1 MDIGNFLQN
10 LFQPQTIS
18 SGVPSSASYG
28 TGQGMPPETDVLQR
42 ILGGN
47 PVNVMQQAGI
57 TPDMAQPAPVPQAPQ
72 PAAQAPRPRR
82 SLLETIG
89 RISDVLATTGGAQ
102 PLYEPTINAR
112 EDRARQIQADQ
123 QKLAM
128 GNFELG
134 DKGNARTGMAVRGL
148 QAIMRQ
154 NPNADPSTVWPLI
167 AQHAGVDPEHI
178 SQLSQVFATNPAA
191 IDGLA
196 EALNGHEGKYAKQ
209 VNIAVDPA
217 TGKTIAY
224 QVDDMGNVHQ
234 VQLPEN
240 YNPVDPIQAINTG
253 GATQIVGR
261 NTGTVK
267 KVLPNTER
275 PGQAADRDLRRDIAN
290 QNSRDRLTIAGVPAR
305 AQPGQ
310 AGGPSAAAAT
320 ALPLLSDMR
329 EALTRF
335 RNAGGI
341 AAPGMTGKGR
351 LNSAAL
357 ENVPLYERVTNP
369 ESYSARQDLNRLA
382 TEGVFQLLPL
392 MSPTIKVG
400 SRNFDTEKEFQ
411 RLSNAI
417 LNAKDYNSA
426 LRGIQD
432 MENLI
437 NAGLK
442 QPTAA
447 PSAPAAPRRTV
458 KPAPS
463 SNSGGW
469 GKATVVGR

>member
-42 ILGGN
+42 LLGGN

-57 TPDMAQPAPVPQAPQ
+57 DPNMPQPAPVSQAPE

-112 EDRARQIQADQ
+112 EDRARQIQSDQ
-123 QKLAM
+123 QKLAA
-128 GNFELG
+128 GAFELG
-134 DKGNARTGMAVRGL
+134 DKGNARAGMALRGL
-148 QAIMRQ
+148 QAIQRAGGDV
-154 NPNADPSTVWPLI
+154 NAAWPILAQQAGIPPERAAQMAQIFGQDPR
-167 AQHAGVDPEHI
+167 
-178 SQLSQVFATNPAA
+178 A

-196 EALNGHEGKYAKQ
+196 ETFNGHEGKYAKQ

-217 TGKTIAY
+217 TGNTIAY
-224 QVDDMGNVHQ
+224 QVDDAGNVHQ

-240 YNPVDPIQAINTG
+240 YNPVDPMQTVDLGGKTG
-253 GATQIVGR
+253 IIGR
-261 NTGTVK
+261 NSGNIK
-267 KVLPNTER
+267 RIIPKTER
-275 PGQAADRDLRRDIAN
+275 PGGAADRASRERIAGGRN
-290 QNSRDRLTIAGVPAR
+290 VTAITIAGMPAR

-310 AGGPSAAAAT
+310 GGGPSAAAAT
-320 ALPLLSDMR
+320 ALPLLSNMR

-437 NAGLK
+437 NTGLK
-442 QPTAA
+442 QPPA
-447 PSAPAAPRRTV
+447 PNTSPAAPRGTV
-458 KPAPS
+458 KPAS
-463 SNSGGW
+463 SGGW

>member
-134 DKGNARTGMAVRGL
+134 DKGNARAGMAFRGL
-148 QAIMRQ
+148 QAIQRRGGDI
-154 NPNADPSTVWPLI
+154 NAAWPILAQQAGIPAERAAQIAQIFGQDPSAV
-167 AQHAGVDPEHI
+167 
-178 SQLSQVFATNPAA
+178 
-191 IDGLA
+191 DGLA
-196 EALNGHEGKYAKQ
+196 ETFNGHEGEYAKQ

-275 PGQAADRDLRRDIAN
+275 PGQAADRDLRKYGIDVA
-290 QNSRDRLTIAGVPAR
+290 SRDRRYVADTRGAGK
-305 AQPGQ
+305 
-310 AGGPSAAAAT
+310 AGATDTGAMAAT
-320 ALPLLSDMR
+320 AQGNLDDLKKIFGRLKTIGATVSPTQGKITNVGNYVRSTKLGQVVEGALGT
-329 EALTRF
+329 EAQTLRDQVNSIRPGLMQSLAKAT
-335 RNAGGI
+335 
-341 AAPGMTGKGR
+341 GMTGKQLDSNSDVR
-351 LNSAAL
+351 LFMQT
-357 ENVPLYERVTNP
+357 VTNP
-369 ESYSARQDLNRLA
+369 TSSYEANMEAISRLERFLQTA
-382 TEGVFQLLPL
+382 T
-392 MSPTIKVG
+392 K
-400 SRNFDTEKEFQ
+400 RN
-411 RLSNAI
+411 A
-417 LNAKDYNSA
+417 
-426 LRGIQD
+426 
-432 MENLI
+432 
-437 NAGLK
+437 
-442 QPTAA
+442 
-447 PSAPAAPRRTV
+447 SAPPRSQNSPKPTRRTGGITV
-458 KPAPS
+458 
-463 SNSGGW
+463 SNW
-469 GKATVVGR
+469 

>member
-18 SGVPSSASYG
+18 SGVPSSAAYG
-28 TGQGMPPETDVLQR
+28 TGQGMPPETDTLQR
-42 ILGGN
+42 LLGGN

-167 AQHAGVDPEHI
+167 AQQAGVDPEHI

-209 VNIAVDPA
+209 VNIAVDPS

-240 YNPVDPIQAINTG
+240 YNPVDPIQAVNTG
-253 GATQIVGR
+253 GETKLVRR
-261 NTGTVK
+261 NSGTVAK
-267 KVLPNTER
+267 ILPNTER
-275 PGQAADRDLRRDIAN
+275 PGAAADRNLRRDIAG
-290 QNSRDRLTIAGVPAR
+290 QNSRDRLTIAGMKGNGKGASPADVQAMATTAQGNIDELKRIYQDLDKMGAMVNPKKGTGSNIIARGR
-305 AQPGQ
+305 ASGLGQLLEGTAGTQAQTLRDRINSIRPGLMQ
-310 AGGPSAAAAT
+310 SLAKAT
-320 ALPLLSDMR
+320 
-329 EALTRF
+329 
-335 RNAGGI
+335 
-341 AAPGMTGKGR
+341 GMTGK
-351 LNSAAL
+351 
-357 ENVPLYERVTNP
+357 
-369 ESYSARQDLNRLA
+369 
-382 TEGVFQLLPL
+382 QL
-392 MSPTIKVG
+392 
-400 SRNFDTEKEFQ
+400 D
-411 RLSNAI
+411 SNADVKLFMATVTDPTKSYQANLAAI
-417 LNAKDYNSA
+417 QGLERFLQTATKRNA
-426 LRGIQD
+426 
-432 MENLI
+432 
-437 NAGLK
+437 
-442 QPTAA
+442 
-447 PSAPAAPRRTV
+447 SAPPRSQNSPKPTRRTGGITV
-458 KPAPS
+458 
-463 SNSGGW
+463 SNW
-469 GKATVVGR
+469 

>member
-18 SGVPSSASYG
+18 SGAPSSASYG

-42 ILGGN
+42 LLGGN

-57 TPDMAQPAPVPQAPQ
+57 DPNMPQPAPVSQAPQ

-123 QKLAM
+123 QKLAA
-128 GNFELG
+128 GAFELG
-134 DKGNARTGMAVRGL
+134 DKGNARAGMAFRGL
-148 QAIMRQ
+148 QAIQRRGGDINAAWPILAQQAGIPPERAAELAQIFAQ
-154 NPNADPSTVWPLI
+154 NPEAV
-167 AQHAGVDPEHI
+167 
-178 SQLSQVFATNPAA
+178 
-191 IDGLA
+191 DGLA
-196 EALNGHEGKYAKQ
+196 EAINGHEGKYAKQ

-217 TGKTIAY
+217 TGKTLAY
-224 QVDDMGNVHQ
+224 QVDDSGNVHP
-234 VQLPEN
+234 VELPEG

-253 GATQIVGR
+253 GSTQIVGR

-267 KVLPNTER
+267 KILPNTER
-275 PGQAADRDLRRDIAN
+275 PGAAADRKSRERIAGNRDATAV
-290 QNSRDRLTIAGVPAR
+290 TIAGMPAR

-310 AGGPSAAAAT
+310 AGGASTAAAT
-320 ALPLLSDMR
+320 ALPLLSNMR
-329 EALTRF
+329 ESLKRF
-335 RNAGGI
+335 RDAGGI

-382 TEGVFQLLPL
+382 TEGVFQLLPF

-400 SRNFDTEKEFQ
+400 SRNLDTEKEFQ

-442 QPTAA
+442 QPTA
-447 PSAPAAPRRTV
+447 PSAAPAAPRRTV
-458 KPAPS
+458 KPAPA